1 VCLFLCGFKLLG
13 TARRV
18 VSLGV
23 TFGHPIWIQAP
34 RSVLYPPSAGLNPK
48 PAQFR
53 NPSMLVSSRQP
64 DFSRANTVLSRPVDH
79 DHGIAMSRFF
89 PARPPAQA
97 ESHPMSGLLQPP
109 ELAELA
115 ALVCEVA
122 GTDAA
127 LAERAF
133 AQLYSRTASRVQAWR
148 EAARFDAARGCVL
161 AWLLTITRSR
171 ALDWYR
177 RRQAQPVQFDSEL
190 AEACADMSADADP
203 LDIIVSTDSRSAV
216 HAALA
221 ALPARAR
228 QFVALAFLR
237 GLTHQEIADVTGEPL
252 GTVKTTIR
260 RALGD
265 MKQHLQSRTPEL
277 ALQFAASN

>member
-1 VCLFLCGFKLLG
+1 
-13 TARRV
+13 
-18 VSLGV
+18 
-23 TFGHPIWIQAP
+23 
-34 RSVLYPPSAGLNPK
+34 
-48 PAQFR
+48 
-53 NPSMLVSSRQP
+53 MLVSSRQP

-89 PARPPAQA
+89 AARPPVRA
-97 ESHPMSGLLQPP
+97 ESHPMSGLFQPP

-115 ALVCEVA
+115 ALVREVA

-133 AQLYSRTASRVQAWR
+133 AQLYARTASRVVSAARRITRDEHGALDVAEEAFVQAWR
-148 EAARFDAARGCVL
+148 EAARFDAARGCVM

-190 AEACADMSADADP
+190 ADACADMSADTDP
-203 LDIIVSTDSRSAV
+203 LDIIASTDSRSAV

-277 ALQFAASN
+277 ALQFAASS

>member
-1 VCLFLCGFKLLG
+1 
-13 TARRV
+13 
-18 VSLGV
+18 
-23 TFGHPIWIQAP
+23 
-34 RSVLYPPSAGLNPK
+34 LNPK
-48 PAQFR
+48 PPQLR
-53 NPSMLVSSRQP
+53 NPGMLVSSRQP
-64 DFSRANTVLSRPVDH
+64 DFSRANTVLSRLVDH
-79 DHGIAMSRFF
+79 DHGVAVFPFF
-89 PARPPAQA
+89 AARPPARAGSRLMNAVVQ
-97 ESHPMSGLLQPP
+97 Q
-109 ELAELA
+109 AELA
-115 ALVCEVA
+115 GLVREVA
-122 GTDAA
+122 GTDAV

-133 AQLYSRTASRVQAWR
+133 AQLYARTASRVVSAARRITRDEHGALDVAEEAFVQAWR

-190 AEACADMSADADP
+190 VDACADLSADADP
-203 LDIIVSTDSRSAV
+203 LEMIASTDTHSAV
-216 HAALA
+216 HGALA

-260 RALGD
+260 RALND

-277 ALQFAASN
+277 ALQFAALS